1 MNIVLQIFLVFLH
14 HLVGER
20 WLGKLN
26 LKYLGELVV
35 FAQVNTGVPSF
46 IPREDLLGVVRG
58 PQWTLETENAALPD
72 LQRRVESSR
81 WWSQGVDVQCGHGG
95 QDRPYDP
102 PGGLVFSIYYWG
114 CPGGSDG
121 KESAC
126 NAGDPGLIS
135 GLGRFPGEG
144 NGNPLQYSCLE
155 NSMDRGA

>member
-1 MNIVLQIFLVFLH
+1 M
-14 HLVGER
+14 
-20 WLGKLN
+20 GKLN
-26 LKYLGELVV
+26 LKYLGELV

-81 WWSQGVDVQCGHGG
+81 WWSQGVDMQCGHGG

-135 GLGRFPGEG
+135 ESGRYAEEMAIHSSILAWRIPWTEEPGGL
-144 NGNPLQYSCLE
+144 Q
-155 NSMDRGA
+155 SMGSQKVRQN